1 MKRLWEPDELV
12 AEWTLRPED
21 LPLLANK
28 AGATRLGFAA
38 LLAFFRHEGRF
49 PASKQELPGAV
60 VVHLASQVGVP
71 AEAYVAYDWRG
82 RAIKY
87 HRAQIRA
94 ALGFRETSVQDADAL
109 VVWLAREVLPHERA
123 VDRVRSALYA
133 RCRELRLEPPTPERI
148 GRLGRAALATHEQQL
163 SRAVRERL
171 SPHSIAA
178 LDELL
183 APVAPV
189 ATAGSASGGGA
200 PAGGDSARAAV
211 AALVDLKGDP
221 GPAGLKSLLAEIA
234 KLTRLRALAL
244 PADLLA
250 DVAPKTRQ
258 AYRQRVQ
265 VEEPHELRRHPA
277 PLRTTLLAAWAALRS
292 GELTDNL
299 VEVLIRTIERIDS
312 AAEHRVERELLA
324 DLRRVTGKTGLLFR
338 VAEAAVEQPDGTVR
352 EVVFPAVGGEH
363 VLRELVKEYKAT
375 GPGYRRKLHQAMRRS
390 YQAHYRRL
398 LPPLL
403 DALEFRS
410 NNETHRP
417 LIQAVDLLKRYAG
430 SKARTFAAEEA
441 VPLRGVVRPG
451 WRELVV
457 EPDTNGR
464 ERVNRISYEL
474 CVLAAVRERVRCKEV
489 WVPGA
494 DRYRNPDDDLPADF
508 AARREAYYQALGHP
522 IEADAFLAG
531 LQREMAEAL
540 AGLDRQLPTTPD
552 VRLARTPDG
561 TGRIRLSPLPALPEP
576 ANLVRLKREIGQRWP
591 ATSLLDML
599 KEVDLRIGFTEQFV
613 SAGVREHLD
622 RATVQK
628 RLLLCLYALGS
639 NTGIKRMSGGDH
651 DERYKDLLYVRRR
664 FLHRDALRNAVA
676 QVANAIFQTR
686 LPHIWGEA
694 TTACASDSKKF
705 GAWDQ
710 NLLTEWHARYR
721 GPGVMIYWHVDKKA
735 CCIYSQLKQC
745 SSSEVAAMIEGVLRH
760 CTQMAVDRNYVDSH
774 GQSAVAFAFTKLL
787 GFELLPRLK
796 ALPTQKL
803 YRPETGH
810 ADAYP
815 NLQPILTRPINWALI
830 REQYD
835 EMVKYATALR
845 LGTAETEAI
854 LRRFTRHNLQH
865 PTYRALTELGK
876 AVRTVFLC
884 RYLSSPAL
892 RREIHEGL
900 QVVENW
906 NSANSFIHFGKSGE
920 FASNRREDQELSML
934 SLHLLQIAL
943 VLVNTLMIQRV
954 LGEERWVSALGAD
967 DLRAL
972 SPLIYSHVNPYGV
985 FDLDLSTRLPIEA
998 TA

>member
-12 AEWTLRPED
+12 AEWTLSPGE
-21 LPLLANK
+21 LTLLANK

-49 PASKQELPGAV
+49 PTHKQEVPGAV
-60 VVHLASQVGVP
+60 VVHLAGQVGVP

-82 RAIKY
+82 RAVKY

-94 ALGFRETSVQDADAL
+94 EFGFREIAIRDADAL
-109 VVWLAREVLPHERA
+109 VGWLVREVLPHERA
-123 VDRVRSALYA
+123 VDRIRSGLYA
-133 RCRELRLEPPTPERI
+133 RCRDLHLEPPTPARVERLI
-148 GRLGRAALATHEQQL
+148 RSALATHEQQL
-163 SRAVRERL
+163 SRAVYERL
-171 SPHSIAA
+171 SPRAVGA
-178 LDELL
+178 LDALL
-183 APVAPV
+183 T
-189 ATAGSASGGGA
+189 TAA
-200 PAGGDSARAAV
+200 PAGSEAARAA
-211 AALVDLKGDP
+211 LVELKSDP
-221 GPAGLKSLLAEIA
+221 GPAGLQSLLAEIA
-234 KLTRLRALAL
+234 KLTRLRGLEL
-244 PADLLA
+244 PSDLFA
-250 DVAPKTRQ
+250 DVAPKARQ

-277 PLRTTLLAAWAALRS
+277 PLRTTLLAAWAALRA

-299 VEVLIRTIERIDS
+299 VEVLVQTIERIDS

-338 VAEAAVEQPDGTVR
+338 VAEAAVEQPDGIVR

-363 VLRELVKEYKAT
+363 VLHELVKEYKAT

-403 DALEFRS
+403 DTLDFRS

-417 LIQAVDLLKRYAG
+417 LIQALGLLKRYAR
-430 SKARTFAAEEA
+430 SKARTFAAEEV

-451 WRELVV
+451 WHGLVV
-457 EPDTNGR
+457 EADTRGR

-474 CVLAAVRERVRCKEV
+474 CVLEAVRERVRCKEV

-508 AARREAYYQALGHP
+508 ATRREAYYQALGHP
-522 IEADAFLAG
+522 VQADAFIAG
-531 LQREMAEAL
+531 LQREMTEAL
-540 AGLDRQLPTTPD
+540 AGLERELPANPD
-552 VRLARTPDG
+552 LRLVRTPDG
-561 TGRIRLSPLPALPEP
+561 AGRIRLSPLPALPEP
-576 ANLVRLKREIGQRWP
+576 PNLARLKREIGERWP
-591 ATSLLDML
+591 ATSLLDRL

-613 SAGVREHLD
+613 SAGAREHLD
-622 RATVQK
+622 RATLQK
-628 RLLLCLYALGS
+628 RLLLCLYALGT
-639 NTGIKRMSGGDH
+639 NTGLKRMSGGDPG
-651 DERYKDLLYVRRR
+651 ERYKDLLYVRRR
-664 FLHRDALRNAVA
+664 FLHRDALRNATA
-676 QVANAIFQTR
+676 QVANAIFQAR

-735 CCIYSQLKQC
+735 CCIYSQLKSC

-774 GQSAVAFAFTKLL
+774 GQSAGAFAFTKLL

-796 ALPTQKL
+796 ALPAQKL
-803 YRPETGH
+803 YRPEAGH

-815 NLQPILTRPINWALI
+815 NLQLILTRPINWALI

-845 LGTAETEAI
+845 LGTAETETI
-854 LRRFTRHNLQH
+854 LRRFTRNNLQH

-884 RYLSSPAL
+884 RYLAAPAL

-900 QVVENW
+900 QVVETW
-906 NSANSFIHFGKSGE
+906 NSANGFIHYGKSGE

-934 SLHLLQIAL
+934 ALHLLQIAL

-954 LGEERWVSALGAD
+954 LGEERWADALGAD

-972 SPLIYSHVNPYGV
+972 SPLLYGHVNPYGV
-985 FDLDLSTRLPIEA
+985 FDLDLSTRLPLEA